1 MIISLLLQRLAYVE
15 GLVKKEGTHAR
26 LRIMITRMKPNEL
39 HSSARIKD
47 VFPKQRKHVGMWK
60 VVLGHK
66 TRAIVENIF
75 T

>member
-1 MIISLLLQRLAYVE
+1 MIIFLLLQRIAYVE

-26 LRIMITRMKPNEL
+26 LRRMTARMKRNEL
-39 HSSARIKD
+39 HSSTRIKD

-60 VVLGHK
+60 VVLGLK